1 MRRSTR
7 EHPVTTVRRLTR
19 RRLHGCDESGFT
31 LIELIIVV
39 AIMPIILG
47 GIAVA
52 LLSVFSLQGPTG
64 NRIGSSNDE
73 LVASSN
79 FNKDVQ
85 SSAQITTNT
94 TGYTA
99 TVAGCGSLSSKQSQ
113 LLGLEWGANSAI
125 TGKSTAGYGY
135 QTVVSYVSSLV
146 TNPVTNTSSYRLL
159 RQVCTSG
166 PSATP
171 TSTFTVSS
179 NLGSAPTVYVCGA
192 TSVTP
197 TTNCGAF
204 SDVTSQ
210 FSNPAPS
217 TVQWA
222 GSNGVTKVAFN
233 VDEPGGA
240 RNSDYNYQLVGLPS
254 QGISQGSST
263 TTTIPTTGNNCE
275 FATPGTGTY
284 ANQLCFIDFTGFN
297 NTTYSASNPNQCQ
310 QMSGQVKNTPYTI
323 NFCISVV
330 PNSYSGCAGS
340 YTPLPLTAFPI
351 PTYYVTG
358 QTWDSEAFLG
368 NNGFYTGLT
377 GNPALYQDQT
387 NNVTRTHADPPN
399 SSCEWQMSTIY
410 ITNFQVL
417 DAAGQQASG
426 WTLVAGDAESTD
438 SGEWTVYQNL
448 SSTNWSVLDNNG
460 PSDPYGNSCY
470 DSGDNNSSVPGDQT
484 NVGFLGYKNSQP
496 LAAGQTI
503 PNADKVALPVSP
515 ATFPKTG
522 TTAVLCESDSQL
534 NKTGALMLAAQQ
546 TTAGS
551 QSIEITMNGH
561 GWGQAVFLGVLL

>member
-1 MRRSTR
+1 MRRPTR

-19 RRLHGCDESGFT
+19 RRLHGSDESGFS
-31 LIELIIVV
+31 LIELIVVV

-52 LLSVFSLQGPTG
+52 LLSVFSLEGPTG
-64 NRIGSSNDE
+64 NRIGNSNDE

-85 SSAQITTNT
+85 SAAQITTNT
-94 TGYTA
+94 TGYSS
-99 TVAGCGSLSSKQSQ
+99 TVAGCGSLGSKQSQ

-125 TGKSTAGYGY
+125 TGSATAGYGY
-135 QTVVSYVSSLV
+135 QTVISYVSSLV
-146 TNPVTNTSSYRLL
+146 TNPVTNVQSYQLS
-159 RQVCTSG
+159 RQVCNSG

-171 TSTFTVSS
+171 SSTFTVSS

-197 TTNCGAF
+197 TTDCGAF
-204 SDVTSQ
+204 SEITSQ

-233 VDEPGGA
+233 IAEPGL
-240 RNSDYNYQLVGLPS
+240 RNSPTYNYQLVGLPS
-254 QGISQGSST
+254 QGVSQGSGT
-263 TTTIPTTGNNCE
+263 TTTVPTTNNNCE

-284 ANQLCFIDFTGFN
+284 ANQLCFVDFTGL
-297 NTTYSASNPNQCQ
+297 TDTAYSASNPNQCQ
-310 QMSGQVKNTPYTI
+310 QMSGQVENTPYTI
-323 NFCISVV
+323 KFCIAVV
-330 PNSYSGCAGS
+330 PNSYNSGGGCTG
-340 YTPLPLTAFPI
+340 YTAQPLTAFPI

-387 NNVTRTHADPPN
+387 NNGTRAHQDPPN
-399 SSCEWQMSTIY
+399 STCEWQMSTIY

-426 WTLVAGDAESTD
+426 WTLVTGDAESTD

-448 SSTNWSVLDNNG
+448 SSTNWSVLNNNG

-470 DSGDNNSSVPGDQT
+470 DGGDAN
-484 NVGFLGYKNSQP
+484 NVGFLGYKASQA
-496 LAAGQTI
+496 LAAGTNI
-503 PNADKVALPVSP
+503 PAADKVTLPVSP

-534 NKTGALMLAAQQ
+534 NKTGTLMLAAQQ